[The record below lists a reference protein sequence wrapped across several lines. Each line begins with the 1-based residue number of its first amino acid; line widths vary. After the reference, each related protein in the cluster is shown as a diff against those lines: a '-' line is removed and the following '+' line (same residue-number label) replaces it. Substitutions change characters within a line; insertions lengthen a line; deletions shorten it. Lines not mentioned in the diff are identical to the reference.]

1 MEESW
6 EGKKRLISKT
16 IRSQIKSRFIDPHNP
31 LWIHLVTFRQEKVVF
46 GTPTQQVLPR
56 RESSVPERA
65 RLRPV
70 PAAVRAQRG
79 VQEQQFTS
87 RVRAGFRNGLKTTG
101 TTGWRRS
108 ALMRRR
114 LGGQRR
120 RGWRPPLQGH
130 DPRGQTRLC
139 CGPGPGGAASVLPTA
154 PMQVGCL
161 CAPFT

>member
-56 RESSVPERA
+56 RESSVPEHA

-70 PAAVRAQRG
+70 PAAVALS
-79 VQEQQFTS
+79 V
-87 RVRAGFRNGLKTTG
+87 GFR
-101 TTGWRRS
+101 S
-108 ALMRRR
+108 SSS
-114 LGGQRR
+114 
-120 RGWRPPLQGH
+120 PP
-130 DPRGQTRLC
+130 
-139 CGPGPGGAASVLPTA
+139 A
-154 PMQVGCL
+154 
-161 CAPFT
+161 